1 VDATPARARAAH
13 FAELGGFVTTPV
25 FDWIGLAPGSR
36 LRGPAIVEGP
46 DTTVVVP
53 PDRTATV
60 DRWRNVVLAR

>member
-1 VDATPARARAAH
+1 MDTTPAGERAAH

-25 FDWIGLAPGSR
+25 FDWIRLAPGSR

-46 DTTVVVP
+46 DATVVVP
-53 PDRTATV
+53 PDSTATV